1 MSHCGGCNIT
11 PDLFKKFTQTLKIQ
25 PTQIIQKN
33 ASFKPN
39 QALDWEGSKPKQI
52 LTGESQFTNNG
63 KFLKFIRK

>member
-33 ASFKPN
+33 ARFKQN
-39 QALDWEGSKPKQI
+39 QALD
-52 LTGESQFTNNG
+52 
-63 KFLKFIRK
+63 